1 MTAQDVLN
9 RQLMSAI
16 EQPQEASPDKHL
28 LASFEAMNSSASPR
42 GLDRQDRKKVACYL
56 QMPQGRSDRVLDH
69 GSASPKVSS
78 SREVSTQERE
88 ANSILPAGQSPPQH
102 AQASQ
107 AFSTPTLT
115 ENMRQFSQQFRRKS
129 TVTARQS

>member
-1 MTAQDVLN
+1 MAAQGVLN

-28 LASFEAMNSSASPR
+28 LASFEAMNSSSSPR

-56 QMPQGRSDRVLDH
+56 QMPQGKSERVLDH

-78 SREVSTQERE
+78 SREVSTQEKRE
-88 ANSILPAGQSPPQH
+88 RGKQH
-102 AQASQ
+102 PSCRAI
-107 AFSTPTLT
+107 ST
-115 ENMRQFSQQFRRKS
+115 
-129 TVTARQS
+129 TARPSFTGFLYSHPD

>member
-1 MTAQDVLN
+1 MTAQDALS

-56 QMPQGRSDRVLDH
+56 QIPQEGRSDRVLDH
-69 GSASPKVSS
+69 RSASPKVSS
-78 SREVSTQERE
+78 SREVSTQE
-88 ANSILPAGQSPPQH
+88 
-102 AQASQ
+102 
-107 AFSTPTLT
+107 
-115 ENMRQFSQQFRRKS
+115 
-129 TVTARQS
+129 